1 MDTMFKKKNKL
12 GLSWAKLSQ
21 SWDLAKLLLSY
32 ITSVRQT
39 FVPIENP
46 DWSSKILND
55 QKIPKPCSVPIS
67 FPITITKSKI
77 KLCLSFNLEKKQ
89 AKESL
94 RRCDQLESRLK
105 D

>member
-1 MDTMFKKKNKL
+1 MITCEEIISTKITVIIALNLLTTGHQDKFIAQSCLDREGSIYVKNKL

-46 DWSSKILND
+46 DRSSKILND
-55 QKIPKPCSVPIS
+55 QKNP
-67 FPITITKSKI
+67 
-77 KLCLSFNLEKKQ
+77 
-89 AKESL
+89 
-94 RRCDQLESRLK
+94 
-105 D
+105 